1 MKKTKRFLGLIA
13 AALLATSAWAQM
25 TFTYADGIAATASEM
40 ADGSVLVRLPLGTDL
55 NDGLITG
62 VKINGV
68 SVDATKIIPNPT
80 TTFITEE
87 EIETFVYDGKAYS
100 FRFTLGGYFTAVMFS
115 DPHVAQTNYSGTSV
129 ENMQSFVSEILRLGK
144 GGKTVTFAEAPAD
157 YVPTADIVFC
167 MGDMDKDSESEGNN
181 FRNAM
186 KGFNDAGVPFITI
199 AGNHDLRPDYWHDSD
214 NSPAL
219 TAFSMS
225 DYIFAL
231 DLVKEQYTKAAEYGK
246 FIVDTIA
253 DARTELTSPGHFSFM
268 FRGVRFYC
276 ANNYWFQKP
285 YYVPPYPSVDL
296 ENTTLEELEEILASY
311 VLTPYAAD
319 GVIDALNSYV
329 EAHADE
335 ASVWISHFPF
345 YSEANDWNDAYER
358 WWLDQNNAPHAVCY
372 KPVDAA
378 TSKFYNGDNELP
390 KYTTPEGQAIVA
402 KKQKALADIIV
413 KTKNP
418 RHFSGHSH
426 RDDGAD
432 VTATNGKTF
441 RDHTIQPAFN
451 RWAFVV
457 LCKEGKG
464 VVEVQ
469 RVRF

>member
-1 MKKTKRFLGLIA
+1 MKQTKRFLGLIA
-13 AALLATSAWAQM
+13 AVLLATSAWAQM
-25 TFTYADGIAATASEM
+25 TFTYSATATESTM
-40 ADGSVLVRLPLGTDL
+40 TDGSVLVQLPLGTDL
-55 NDGLITG
+55 NDGLITD
-62 VKINGV
+62 VKVNGV
-68 SVDATKIIPNPT
+68 SVDATNIVPNPT
-80 TTFITEE
+80 TTFITED

-100 FRFTLGGYFTAVMFS
+100 FRFTVGGYFTAVMFS

-129 ENMQSFVSEILRLGK
+129 GAMQSFVSAILRLGK
-144 GGKTVTFAEAPAD
+144 EGGRTVTFAEAPAD

-167 MGDMDKDSESEGNN
+167 MGDMDQDSESKGDN

-219 TAFSMS
+219 TGFSMS

-246 FIVDTIA
+246 FTVDDIA
-253 DARTELTSPGHFSFM
+253 DARSELISPGHFSFM

-285 YYVPPYPSVDL
+285 YYAPFYLPDVDYD
-296 ENTTLEELEEILASY
+296 NMTPEETFALLA
-311 VLTPYAAD
+311 VFEPYAAD

-329 EAHADE
+329 EAHAND

-345 YSEANDWNDAYER
+345 YSEANDYNDAYER
-358 WWLDQNNAPHAVCY
+358 WWLDQNNAPHAVCH

-378 TSKFYNGDNELP
+378 TSKFYNGDSELP

-432 VTATNGKTF
+432 VVASNGKVF
-441 RDHTIQPAFN
+441 RDHTIQPAFYW
-451 RWAFVV
+451 WAFVV

-469 RVRF
+469 RVLF